1 MPHMSDVTD
10 VSDGPEVSR
19 KAESPVRVFHFLT
32 DLFSVLLHI
41 LFYVLHVLERWAGY
55 VDGLSFRVRKR

>member
-1 MPHMSDVTD
+1 MPYMSDVTD

-19 KAESPVRVFHFLT
+19 KADSPVRVFHFLT

-41 LFYVLHVLERWAGY
+41 LFYVLHVLERLAGY

>member
-1 MPHMSDVTD
+1 MPYMSDVTD

-19 KAESPVRVFHFLT
+19 KADSPIRVFHFLT

-41 LFYVLHVLERWAGY
+41 LFYMLHVLERCTGY